1 MNKKRLFNVVA
12 TCYIAFSFLAAA
24 TSTRVLPTPMA
35 DNQEAR
41 AVLAQS
47 DGSPEA
53 RTGMVYTAISKS
65 ARITIYTTPQ
75 CFGCEQLK
83 REIPTLIATGTPVE
97 IVNAKDSP
105 PEDKTIDSFPTIIIY
120 DGDIEIKRIVGYT
133 PAADI
138 LAFLPQE
145 VEDPDYKI
153 YKH

>member
-1 MNKKRLFNVVA
+1 MNKRRLFNVVA
-12 TCYIAFSFLAAA
+12 TIYVAFAFIAAS

-35 DNQEAR
+35 DNQ
-41 AVLAQS
+41 VNGTYLAE
-47 DGSPEA
+47 GKGLAEA
-53 RTGMVYTAISKS
+53 RTGMVRVRAISKS

-97 IVNAKDSP
+97 IIDAKDSP
-105 PEDKTIDSFPTIIIY
+105 PQDKTITSFPTIIIY
-120 DGDIEIKRIVGYT
+120 DGDKEIQRIVGYA

-138 LAFLPQE
+138 LAFLPQGE
-145 VEDPDYKI
+145 PDYKI

>member
-1 MNKKRLFNVVA
+1 
-12 TCYIAFSFLAAA
+12 LAEGNGLDE
-24 TSTRVLPTPMA
+24 T
-35 DNQEAR
+35 
-41 AVLAQS
+41 
-47 DGSPEA
+47 
-53 RTGMVYTAISKS
+53 RTGMVQRASAISKS

-75 CFGCEQLK
+75 CFGCKQLE

-133 PAADI
+133 PAANI